1 MPALV
6 SVVIPVFNG
15 ARFLAEAIDSVLA
28 QTYPNVEIVV
38 VDDGS
43 TDRTPEIIASYQE
56 VRGLRQERAGQAA
69 ARNHGVAAATGE
81 YVAFLDADDLM
92 VPERLERQVAYLS
105 LRPQCACVLGRQ
117 RIAVEPGVEPP
128 EWVGR
133 AGVGVDGGASE
144 LVQPMSALVR
154 REALDRIGPFDS
166 SFRYAEDVDW
176 LFRAQDGDVGVG
188 ILDDVVVVRRIHGAN
203 LTYDVESCQREALQ
217 ALKGRIDR
225 KRLASA

>member
-1 MPALV
+1 VTPLV

-43 TDRTPEIIASYQE
+43 TDRTPQIIASYPA
-56 VRGLRQERAGQAA
+56 VRVLRQENAGQAA
-69 ARNHGVAAATGE
+69 ARNRGIAAATGE
-81 YVAFLDADDLM
+81 YVAFLDADDVML
-92 VPERLERQVAYLS
+92 PERLERQVAYLGE
-105 LRPQCACVLGRQ
+105 RPQHACVLGRQ

-128 EWVGR
+128 EWVGM
-133 AGVGVDGGASE
+133 AGENSEASD

-154 REALDRIGPFDS
+154 RSALERIGPFDS
-166 SFRYAEDVDW
+166 SFRYSEDVDW

-203 LTYDVESCQREALQ
+203 LTYDAESCQREAVQ
-217 ALKGRIDR
+217 ALKRRIDR
-225 KRLASA
+225 KRRATT

>member
-1 MPALV
+1 MPTLV
-6 SVVIPVFNG
+6 SVVTPVFNG

-28 QTYPNVEIVV
+28 QTYPTVEIVV

-43 TDRTPEIIASYQE
+43 TDRTPEIIASYPN
-56 VRGLRQERAGQAA
+56 VHGLRQERAGQAA
-69 ARNHGVAAATGE
+69 ARNRGVAAATGE
-81 YVAFLDADDLM
+81 YVAFLDADDVML
-92 VPERLERQVAYLS
+92 PDRLERQVAYLRE
-105 LRPQCACVLGRQ
+105 RPEYACVLGRQ

-128 EWVGR
+128 EWVGK
-133 AGVGVDGGASE
+133 AGVDGGESE

-154 REALDRIGPFDS
+154 RTALERIGPFDA

-203 LTYDVESCQREALQ
+203 LTYDVESCQREAVR

-225 KRLASA
+225 RRHASP